1 MGKRILTW
9 STQSAP
15 AYYSGESQYTILPRY
30 YMEADYAPIAV
41 RTYVQVPPSSEDAE
55 FDIYV
60 DGVSIFANRASN
72 TVYEQGGVQ
81 TYATAITKQII
92 DDGESEQ
99 VDAEDF
105 RNELVIEQ
113 GSWVS
118 CRLIKDG
125 GGQNFS
131 IHLELSE
138 LDEEGESED

>member
-9 STQSAP
+9 STLTSE
-15 AYYSGESQYTILPRY
+15 GNILTVLPRY

-41 RTYVQVPPSSEDAE
+41 RTWVEVPPHNDDAE

-60 DGVSIFANRASN
+60 DDVSIFADRSSN
-72 TVYEQGGVQ
+72 TMYQHGGVQ
-81 TYATAITKQII
+81 TYATAVTKQVI

-105 RNELVIEQ
+105 KNELVIEQ
-113 GSWVS
+113 GSWVT

-125 GGQNFS
+125 GGKNFS
-131 IHLELSE
+131 IHLELRE
-138 LDEEGESED
+138 LDEEEESED